1 MLSLFLWGRRRRAPC
16 CFTQA
21 QPPACGS
28 TDQGPFL
35 SRVAASNTIP
45 WLLLPLAGG
54 TQSCVPSREH
64 ILPWRKVPLPHA
76 CCWHSAGSCE
86 EARDLKR
93 RSYSYRNRLKPS
105 IFLKLKKKKNP
116 ESQAYSHQLL
126 ALQAGQGIQPCLH
139 PHPDPSEFKRRVMCI
154 SSTEAETKLF
164 MSLLEKQMQSS

>member
-1 MLSLFLWGRRRRAPC
+1 MLLQRLPYLSITELPCSHCFSGAGEGGHHAASLKPA
-16 CFTQA
+16 A
-21 QPPACGS
+21 QPPASSS

-35 SRVAASNTIP
+35 SRVAAPNTVR

-64 ILPWRKVPLPHA
+64 ILAWRKVPLPHA

-105 IFLKLKKKKNP
+105 IFLKLKKKKSRKSSILTSAP
-116 ESQAYSHQLL
+116 GSPGRPGDP
-126 ALQAGQGIQPCLH
+126 ALPAS
-139 PHPDPSEFKRRVMCI
+139 PSGPFRI
-154 SSTEAETKLF
+154 
-164 MSLLEKQMQSS
+164 

>member
-93 RSYSYRNRLKPS
+93 RSCSYRNRLKPS
-105 IFLKLKKKKNP
+105 IFLKLKKKKKSRKSSILTSAP
-116 ESQAYSHQLL
+116 GSPGRPGDP
-126 ALQAGQGIQPCLH
+126 ALPAS
-139 PHPDPSEFKRRVMCI
+139 PSGPFRI
-154 SSTEAETKLF
+154 
-164 MSLLEKQMQSS
+164 